1 MSSGEENASQ
11 GSSLSLDLQLSQ
23 DTVNQVLSAVGMSS
37 GSDGN
42 RYPLTA
48 AAHDLNTIQLIT
60 AYDMSGKYSVL
71 SQQDFFKI

>member
-48 AAHDLNTIQLIT
+48 ARDLNAVQLIT
-60 AYDMSGKYSVL
+60 AYDMSGRCSVL
-71 SQQDFFKI
+71 SQQDSFKY

>member
-48 AAHDLNTIQLIT
+48 AHDLNTIHEF
-60 AYDMSGKYSVL
+60 S
-71 SQQDFFKI
+71 

>member
-48 AAHDLNTIQLIT
+48 AHNLNTFQLIT

-71 SQQDFFKI
+71 SQQDSFKT